1 MDVGDRLLRTKE
13 VVRLTSLSK
22 STIRRKVMNGQM
34 PKPLDLGGGVKAL
47 RTSDLEKWMKSVQVA
62 MR

>member
-1 MDVGDRLLRTKE
+1 MDLNDRLVRTKD

-34 PKPLDLGGGVKAL
+34 PRPLDLGGGMKAW
-47 RTSDLEKWMKSVQVA
+47 RTSDLEKWMKSLPVCG
-62 MR
+62 